1 MGEDFR
7 RYLKGEAA
15 TEEIKL
21 SWQRESLK
29 IRGNLYHKIKLLSQV
44 LPKAKRSPLPTTDIA
59 QFHRIYKNNQ
69 NPSKISSPLEILSL
83 KGDNIPPCKVV

>member
-29 IRGNLYHKIKLLSQV
+29 IRGNLYHKIKLLRQV

-59 QFHRIYKNNQ
+59 QFIEYIKTI
-69 NPSKISSPLEILSL
+69 KILQ
-83 KGDNIPPCKVV
+83 K